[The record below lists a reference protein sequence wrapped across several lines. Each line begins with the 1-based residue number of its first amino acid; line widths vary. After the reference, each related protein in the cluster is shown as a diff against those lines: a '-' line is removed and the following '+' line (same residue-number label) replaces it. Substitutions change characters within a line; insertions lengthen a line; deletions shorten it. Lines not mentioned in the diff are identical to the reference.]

1 MAHKPHVLR
10 IKVGWRNSE
19 GMEERE
25 TEGMA
30 TRIKKAIFRIETAR
44 KITQFCCFLLF
55 NAVIFGLGPWPV
67 LLPIIGT
74 LGTPQKTVGEAFGAL
89 QLMLF
94 ELMIPWLALASFI
107 LTATIVSRS
116 LCGWAC
122 PFGFVQDLLGY
133 VKRRHLQVSPR
144 THNPMTKV
152 KYAVLAATLFI
163 SVTLSISL
171 ATGTGQSYRQALGL
185 FAKAPFNALSPA
197 DTLFAVLPRII
208 FDVRY
213 AIPTLLETPDA
224 SGTVINGLSSV
235 PLLLWVRFAIMI
247 GIIVLAVY
255 IPRSW
260 CRYFCPNG
268 ALMGFLSRFGFLGL
282 KRDPVKCTKATCR
295 SCVEVCPT
303 LVPILDLPWEKFNHP
318 ECIYC
323 LKCVDACSTKAIKP
337 KFP

>member
-1 MAHKPHVLR
+1 
-10 IKVGWRNSE
+10 
-19 GMEERE
+19 MEELPEEEHE
-25 TEGMA
+25 TKGVA

-74 LGTPQKTVGEAFGAL
+74 LGTPQKTVGEAFGSL

-94 ELMIPWLALASFI
+94 ELMIPWLALASFL
-107 LTATIVSRS
+107 LTAAIVSRS

-144 THNPMTKV
+144 THDTMIKV
-152 KYAVLAATLFI
+152 KYGILAATLFI

-171 ATGTGQSYRQALGL
+171 AMGTGQSYRQALGV

-213 AIPTLLETPDA
+213 GIPTLMETPDA
-224 SGTVINGLSSV
+224 SGTVIKGLSSV

-247 GIIVLAVY
+247 GIIVLAAY

-295 SCVEVCPT
+295 SCVEVCPM

>member
-1 MAHKPHVLR
+1 
-10 IKVGWRNSE
+10 
-19 GMEERE
+19 MEELPE
-25 TEGMA
+25 GEHKTEGTA
-30 TRIKKAIFRIETAR
+30 TRIKKAVFRIETAR

-55 NAVIFGLGPWPV
+55 NAVAFGLGPWPV

-89 QLMLF
+89 QFMLF

-107 LTATIVSRS
+107 LTAAIVSRS

-133 VKRRHLQVSPR
+133 VKKRHLQVSPR
-144 THNPMTKV
+144 THNSMTKV
-152 KYAVLAATLFI
+152 KYGILAATLFI

-171 ATGTGQSYRQALGL
+171 AMGTGQSYKQALGV

-197 DTLFAVLPRII
+197 DTLFAVLPRVT

-224 SGTVINGLSSV
+224 SGTVIDGILSV
-235 PLLLWVRFAIMI
+235 PLLLWIRLAIMI
-247 GIIVLAVY
+247 GIIVLAAY

-268 ALMGFLSRFGFLGL
+268 ALMGFLSRFSFLGL

-323 LKCVDACSTKAIKP
+323 LKCVDACSTKAIKL